1 MLYVIG
7 MGIKGSESL
16 PESSLKII
24 ARAGLLAG
32 GRRHLV
38 EFPGFKGVKVPV
50 RADLAGVGRT
60 IGNYLKGK
68 NKNPAVVLAT
78 GDPSLF
84 GIADFLIKR
93 FGKRSVRIVPNVSPV
108 QEAFA
113 RIKEN
118 WNGARVLSVH
128 GRGDGGNGLEALV
141 REIKGLD
148 RAAVFT
154 DPVNTPVKI
163 ARALLE
169 GSAGSESGYT
179 VYVCEALGTKDEKIK
194 KGTLDKISRAPR
206 GSYNPLNVMLLI
218 RDKKPGRRAPH
229 YPPFGIPDKEFSR
242 TGGMIT
248 KEEVRVVALAKLRLG
263 KDSTVW
269 DIGSGSGSVAI
280 EAARIA
286 SSGSVLAVEKAKKR
300 VKDIEANRRKFAVA
314 NLDIIPGTAPGCLKG
329 GNLPAPDRVFI
340 GGGGGGLPGILNYVS
355 QRVKKG
361 GIIVINAV
369 SIDTLSTAT
378 AFFKRRAWKW
388 DVVEV
393 SIARK
398 KTAGGARG
406 RGGSGGRGGL
416 DLLSAHHPVF
426 IISARK
432 P

>member
-7 MGIKGSESL
+7 MGVKGRESL

-32 GRRHLV
+32 GRRHLA
-38 EFPGFKGVKVPV
+38 EFPGFEGKKVPV
-50 RADLAGVGRT
+50 RADLAGAART

-93 FGKRSVRIVPNVSPV
+93 FGKRSVRVVPNVSPV

-118 WNGARVLSVH
+118 WNNAKVLSVH
-128 GRGDGGNGLEALV
+128 GRGGRDNGLEALV
-141 REIKGLD
+141 REIKGLE

-163 ARALLE
+163 ARELLE
-169 GSAGSESGYT
+169 KGESGYT

-194 KGTLDKISRAPR
+194 KGTLDKISREPKE
-206 GSYNPLNVMLLI
+206 SYNPLNVMLLI
-218 RDKKPGRRAPH
+218 SDRKPGKCVPC

-242 TGGMIT
+242 MGGMIT
-248 KEEVRVVALAKLRLG
+248 KEEIRVVALAKLRLK

-269 DIGSGSGSVAI
+269 DVGSGSGSVAV
-280 EAARIA
+280 EAARLA
-286 SSGSVLAVEKAKKR
+286 SSGRVLAVEKDKKR
-300 VKDIEANRRKFAVA
+300 IKDIEANRLKFAA
-314 NLDIIPGTAPGCLKG
+314 SNLDIISGTAPGCLKG
-329 GNLPAPDRVFI
+329 ASLPAPDRVFI
-340 GGGGGGLPGILNYVS
+340 GGGGSAISGILNYVS

-369 SIDTLSTAT
+369 TIDTLSTAT

-393 SIARK
+393 NLARK
-398 KTAGGARG
+398 KPAGGARG
-406 RGGSGGRGGL
+406 GGVP
-416 DLLSAHHPVF
+416 DLLSANNPVF